1 MGKHTPGSTVD
12 PELQA
17 VIDLLPSQFADPAVA
32 FVDPVTLRAE
42 LAAIAKGMADAGLAP
57 APDARVSRR
66 DVSVPGPDG
75 APPVP
80 VRIYEPQGWTAGGPV
95 ILHIHGGA
103 FVIGNLDQDNA
114 SCERMAL
121 GSGLPVVSVDYRLA
135 PEHPFPAPADDS
147 FAVYRWLADG
157 KSDLEID
164 PGRIVVTGVSAGG
177 ALAAAVA
184 LMARDLGTVQPI
196 YQLLLFPVL
205 DDRMNTPSMLAL
217 RDTPLWNGRSSIL
230 MWEHYLGADFDGE
243 PSPYAAPARASDLSG
258 LPAASITTGEFDPLR
273 DEAFEYAHRLM
284 QAGVPV
290 ELHVVPGVIHAFDG
304 LVPDSKLATR
314 VRESRFAALRTIA
327 GRNAQELAT
336 MNAGG
341 RWVDPE
347 IAPVLELL
355 PTGGSNDVEYGR
367 KFLEE
372 MLGSGGIGEAPGEDT
387 LIVSQRS
394 IAGPEG
400 APDIPLRI
408 YRPRTSD
415 GPMGCILDYHGGAF
429 SMGSTKMDHPA
440 NVRLASQI
448 GAVVVSVEYR
458 LAPEDPFPAGVE
470 DCYAALLW
478 VHEHA
483 EELGVDVSRVAV
495 SGGSAGGALAA
506 AVALMA
512 RDRSGPPICFQA
524 LLIPVTDE
532 HLETWSMQTFI
543 DSPMFHRPAAETM
556 WERYLGQGYT
566 LQDASAYAAPARAAD
581 RSGLPPA
588 YVQTAALDPLRDE
601 GIDYAQRLLQA
612 GVPTEL
618 HSYPGTFHGSGF
630 AVSAQVSKRAVQEL
644 VDVLGLALQ
653 PRA

>member
-1 MGKHTPGSTVD
+1 MD

-17 VIDLLPSQFADPAVA
+17 VIDLLPPHFADPAVA
-32 FVDPVTLRAE
+32 FGDPVTLRAG
-42 LAAIAKGMADAGLAP
+42 LADMAQAMAQAGLVP

-80 VRIYEPQGWTAGGPV
+80 VRIYEPEGWTTGGPV

-103 FVIGNLDQDNA
+103 FVIGNLDQDDA

-157 KSDLEID
+157 KSDVEID
-164 PGRIVVTGVSAGG
+164 PERIVVTGVSAGG

-184 LMARDLGTVQPI
+184 LMARDFGIIQPI
-196 YQLLLFPVL
+196 YQLLLYPVL
-205 DDRMNTPSMLAL
+205 DDRMDTPSMLAL

-230 MWEHYLGADFDGE
+230 MWQHYLGADFEGE

-273 DEAFEYAHRLM
+273 DEAIEYAHRLM
-284 QAGVPV
+284 QAGVSV

-314 VRESRFAALRTIA
+314 VRESRFAALRTVVA
-327 GRNAQELAT
+327 RTPAQLAA

-347 IAPVLELL
+347 IEPFLQFL
-355 PTGGSNDVEYGR
+355 PTGQPGGDVETGR
-367 KFLEE
+367 KFLDD
-372 MLGSGGIGEAPGEDT
+372 MLGAGGTGDQPGEDT

-394 IAGPEG
+394 IAGPDG
-400 APDIPLRI
+400 APDISLRI
-408 YRPRTSD
+408 YRPKQAT
-415 GPMGCILDYHGGAF
+415 GPVGCVLDYHGGAF

-440 NVRLASQI
+440 NVRIASQI

-483 EELGVDVSRVAV
+483 DEMGVDVSRIAV
-495 SGGSAGGALAA
+495 SGASAGGALAA
-506 AVALMA
+506 AVALLA
-512 RDRSGPPICFQA
+512 RDRNGPPICFQA
-524 LLIPVTDE
+524 LQIPVTDE
-532 HLETWSMQTFI
+532 HLTTWSMQTFT

-566 LQDASAYAAPARAAD
+566 LQDASPYAAPARAGD
-581 RSGLPPA
+581 LTGLPPA
-588 YVQTAALDPLRDE
+588 YVQTMALDPLRDE
-601 GIDYAQRLLQA
+601 GIDYAQRLLQSGIPA
-612 GVPTEL
+612 EL

-630 AVSAQVSKRAVQEL
+630 AVSAEVSKRAVQEM

>member
-1 MGKHTPGSTVD
+1 VD

-17 VIDLLPSQFADPAVA
+17 VIDLLPPHFADPAVA
-32 FVDPVTLRAE
+32 FVDPVTLRAG
-42 LAAIAKGMADAGLAP
+42 LADMAQAMAQAGLVP

-80 VRIYEPQGWTAGGPV
+80 VRLYEPEGWATGGPV

-103 FVIGNLDQDNA
+103 FVIGNLDQDDA

-164 PGRIVVTGVSAGG
+164 PERIVVTGVSAGG

-184 LMARDLGTVQPI
+184 LMARDFGIVQPI
-196 YQLLLFPVL
+196 YQLLLYPVL

-230 MWEHYLGADFDGE
+230 MWQHYLGADFQGE

-273 DEAFEYAHRLM
+273 DEAIEYAHRLM
-284 QAGVPV
+284 QAGVSV

-314 VRESRFAALRTIA
+314 VRESRFAALRTVVA
-327 GRNAQELAT
+327 RTPAQLAA

-347 IAPVLELL
+347 IEPFLQFL
-355 PTGGSNDVEYGR
+355 PTGEPGGDVETGR
-367 KFLEE
+367 KFLDD
-372 MLGSGGIGEAPGEDT
+372 MLGASGIGDQPGEDT

-394 IAGPEG
+394 IAGPDG

-408 YRPRTSD
+408 YRPRQAT
-415 GPMGCILDYHGGAF
+415 GPVGCVLDYHGGAF

-440 NVRLASQI
+440 NVRIASQI

-470 DCYAALLW
+470 DCYAALVW

-483 EELGVDVSRVAV
+483 DELGVDVSRIAV
-495 SGGSAGGALAA
+495 SGASAGGALAA
-506 AVALMA
+506 AVALLA
-512 RDRSGPPICFQA
+512 RDRNGPAICFQS
-524 LLIPVTDE
+524 LQIPVTDE
-532 HLETWSMQTFI
+532 HLTTWSMQTFI

-566 LQDASAYAAPARAAD
+566 LQDASPYAAPARAGD
-581 RSGLPPA
+581 LTGLPPA
-588 YVQTAALDPLRDE
+588 YVQTMALDPLRDE
-601 GIDYAQRLLQA
+601 GIDYAQRLLQS
-612 GVPTEL
+612 GIPTEL

-630 AVSAQVSKRAVQEL
+630 AVSAEVSKRAVQEM
-644 VDVLGLALQ
+644 VDVLGLALR